1 MDDPRELDAFRDH
14 AAALAAQIAA
24 AEAAG
29 DEVPDEARMMLAS
42 LRELAR
48 AVEGLRTTL
57 DAQANATPQDPLQ
70 EED

>member
-1 MDDPRELDAFRDH
+1 MNDIRDLDAFRDH

-29 DEVPDEARMMLAS
+29 DDVPDEARMMLAS

-48 AVEGLRTTL
+48 AVEGLRSTL
-57 DAQANATPQDPLQ
+57 DEQPGAAPGDPAK
-70 EED
+70 EE